1 MYRNGQ
7 LREESN
13 PLWYL
18 EFKGYHGLQS
28 INDFPMLT
36 IDSVSKGWGK
46 NGYEAVTKKQI
57 MILKISVKELGPLIR
72 DTISFYLLTMI
83 LMFDTSELK
92 ESKDQWDDEH
102 PKYSLEPV
110 IMDDNHRIK
119 DISGIQTPTSSS
131 SVSTTSGYSSDM
143 ESLSNESLTN
153 ASVHDAKRYKSN
165 IHERFTGISNLR
177 DVYLSLLM
185 NRCKISEEP
194 EIKKFGDSNIEMNRA
209 ISSMKKVAKF
219 MSILMKLYETD

>member
-28 INDFPMLT
+28 IDDFPMLT
-36 IDSVSKGWGK
+36 IDSVSKGWG
-46 NGYEAVTKKQI
+46 NRAYEAVTKKQI
-57 MILKISVKELGPLIR
+57 IILKTSVKELAPLIR

-83 LMFDTSELK
+83 MMFDTSDLN

-110 IMDDNHRIK
+110 NMDDNHRIK
-119 DISGIQTPTSSS
+119 NNSEIQIPTSLSS
-131 SVSTTSGYSSDM
+131 PSMPSSYCSDM
-143 ESLSNESLTN
+143 ESLSTENVCHV
-153 ASVHDAKRYKSN
+153 SVQETKRRKPK
-165 IHERFTGISNLR
+165 IHERFSGISNLR
-177 DVYLSLLM
+177 DVYLNLLM
-185 NRCKISEEP
+185 NRCKISGEP

>member
-28 INDFPMLT
+28 INDFPMFT
-36 IDSVSKGWGK
+36 IDSVSKGWG
-46 NGYEAVTKKQI
+46 NNAYEEVTKKQI
-57 MILKISVKELGPLIR
+57 KILKTSVKELGPLIR

-83 LMFDTSELK
+83 MMFDTSDLN

-102 PKYSLEPV
+102 PNYSLEPV
-110 IMDDNHRIK
+110 NMDDNHRIK
-119 DISGIQTPTSSS
+119 DISGIQASTSSS
-131 SVSTTSGYSSDM
+131 STSTTSGYGSDM
-143 ESLSNESLTN
+143 ECLSNENLCNVS
-153 ASVHDAKRYKSN
+153 AQERKRLKPN
-165 IHERFTGISNLR
+165 IYERFSGISNLR
-177 DVYLSLLM
+177 DVYLNLLS
-185 NRCKISEEP
+185 NRCKISQEP

>member
-28 INDFPMLT
+28 INDFPMFT
-36 IDSVSKGWGK
+36 IDSVSKGWA
-46 NGYEAVTKKQI
+46 YEAVTKKQI
-57 MILKISVKELGPLIR
+57 IILKTSMKELAPLIR

-83 LMFDTSELK
+83 MMFDTSDLN

-110 IMDDNHRIK
+110 NMDDNHRIK

-131 SVSTTSGYSSDM
+131 SISTTSGYGSNM
-143 ESLSNESLTN
+143 ESLSNDSICKV
-153 ASVHDAKRYKSN
+153 SFQKGKRCKPN
-165 IHERFTGISNLR
+165 IDERFSGISDLR

-185 NRCKISEEP
+185 NRCKISGEP

-209 ISSMKKVAKF
+209 INSTKKISKF
-219 MSILMKLYETD
+219 MSTLMKSYETD

>member
-1 MYRNGQ
+1 
-7 LREESN
+7 
-13 PLWYL
+13 
-18 EFKGYHGLQS
+18 
-28 INDFPMLT
+28 
-36 IDSVSKGWGK
+36 
-46 NGYEAVTKKQI
+46 
-57 MILKISVKELGPLIR
+57 
-72 DTISFYLLTMI
+72 
-83 LMFDTSELK
+83 MFDTSELK

-119 DISGIQTPTSSS
+119 EISGIQTPTSSS
-131 SVSTTSGYSSDM
+131 SASTTSGYSSDM
-143 ESLSNESLTN
+143 ESLSNESLSN

-219 MSILMKLYETD
+219 MSILMKLYESD